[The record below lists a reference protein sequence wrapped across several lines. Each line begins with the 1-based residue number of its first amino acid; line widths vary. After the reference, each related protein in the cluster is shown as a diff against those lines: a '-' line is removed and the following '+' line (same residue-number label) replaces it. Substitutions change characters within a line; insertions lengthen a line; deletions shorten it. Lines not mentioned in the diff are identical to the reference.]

1 MSQNISFECRILN
14 SIHKVSKDGWNHLLG
29 KDTTPFLRHEFLSA
43 LEDCACVG
51 GNTGWQVA
59 HLAIYASGDENPI
72 GLMPLYLKSH
82 SYGEYVFD
90 WSWAEAYQQHGLSY
104 YPKAL
109 CAVPFTPVRG
119 ARLLVGE
126 SDHADAI
133 RIQLIEQLKQLLIQ
147 NEISSAHILFAEQET
162 QELLL
167 KQGFMARDAVQF
179 HWKNHAYQSMDD
191 FLSQLNMKRRK
202 NIRQERAQVQNAG
215 ISFRHVDGPSATEE
229 DWTFFY
235 RCYANTYYEHRSSP
249 YLSESFFQMLGQ
261 TMPENLHL
269 IVAHRNEQAIAASLL
284 FVDRSGST
292 KTAYGRYW
300 GALEYVPC
308 LHFETAYYQ
317 AIEYCIN
324 QGIDVFEGGAQGQH
338 KMARGFM
345 PVKMQSAHWIKDP
358 EFSKAVERFLVRES
372 GGIENYIDE
381 LAEHSPLKASGVAL
395 S

>member
-1 MSQNISFECRILN
+1 M
-14 SIHKVSKDGWNHLLG
+14 VSKDGWNNLLG
-29 KDTTPFLRHEFLSA
+29 KNATPFLRHEFLSA
-43 LEDCACVG
+43 LEDYACVG

-109 CAVPFTPVRG
+109 CAIPFTPVRG
-119 ARLLVGE
+119 ARILVGE

-147 NEISSAHILFAEQET
+147 NEISSAHVLFSDQDT
-162 QELLL
+162 QEILL
-167 KQGFMARDAVQF
+167 KQGFMARDAIQF
-179 HWKNHAYQSMDD
+179 HWKNHAYQSMED

-202 NIRQERAQVQNAG
+202 NIRSERSQVQKAG
-215 ISFRHVDGPSATEE
+215 ISFRHIDGPDATEE
-229 DWTFFY
+229 EWAFFY

-249 YLSESFFQMLGQ
+249 YLSESFFQILAQ

-284 FVDRSGST
+284 FVDQSGST

-358 EFSKAVERFLVRES
+358 EFSKAVERFLIRES
-372 GGIENYIDE
+372 SGIENYIDE
-381 LAEHSPLKASGVAL
+381 LAEHSPLK
-395 S
+395 

>member
-1 MSQNISFECRILN
+1 MSANNSFECRILD
-14 SIHKVSKDGWNHLLG
+14 SIHLVPKESWNHLLG
-29 KDTTPFLRHEFLSA
+29 KDATPFLRHEFLSA

-59 HLAIYASGDENPI
+59 HLAIYAPGDKNPI
-72 GLMPLYLKSH
+72 GLMPLYLKNH

-126 SDHADAI
+126 GEDADAI

-147 NEISSAHILFAEQET
+147 NDISSAHILFAEKET

-179 HWKNHAYQSMDD
+179 HWKNHAYQNMDD

-202 NIRQERAQVQNAG
+202 NIRSERSQVQKAG
-215 ISFRHVDGPSATEE
+215 ISFRHIDGPDATAE
-229 DWTFFY
+229 DWAFFY

-261 TMPENLHL
+261 SMPENLHL
-269 IVAHRNEQAIAASLL
+269 ILAQRNERAIAASLL
-284 FVDRSGST
+284 FVNRSGAI

-317 AIEYCIN
+317 AIEYCIS
-324 QGIDVFEGGAQGQH
+324 QSIDVFEGGAQGQH

-345 PVKMQSAHWIKDP
+345 PVKMQSAHWLKDP
-358 EFSKAVERFLVRES
+358 EFTKAVERFLIRES
-372 GGIENYIDE
+372 NGIENYIDE
-381 LAEHSPLKASGVAL
+381 LAEHSPLKASGL
-395 S
+395 TL

>member
-1 MSQNISFECRILN
+1 M
-14 SIHKVSKDGWNHLLG
+14 VSKDGWNNLLG
-29 KDTTPFLRHEFLSA
+29 KDATPFLRHEFLSA

-59 HLAIYASGDENPI
+59 HLAIYSSGDENPI
-72 GLMPLYLKSH
+72 GLMPLYLKNH

-109 CAVPFTPVRG
+109 CAIPFTPVRG
-119 ARLLVGE
+119 ARLLVGD
-126 SDHADAI
+126 SDHANAI

-147 NEISSAHILFAEQET
+147 NEISSAHILFAEEET
-162 QELLL
+162 QDLLL

-202 NIRQERAQVQNAG
+202 NIRQERSQVQNAG

-284 FVDRSGST
+284 FVDRSGFT

-317 AIEYCIN
+317 AIEYCIR

-358 EFSKAVERFLVRES
+358 EFSKAVERFLIRES
-372 GGIENYIDE
+372 SGIENYIDE

>member
-1 MSQNISFECRILN
+1 MSANNSFECRILD
-14 SIHKVSKDGWNHLLG
+14 SIHLVSREDWNHLLG
-29 KDTTPFLRHEFLSA
+29 KDATPFLRHEFLSA

-51 GNTGWQVA
+51 GNTGWQIA
-59 HLAIYASGDENPI
+59 HLAIYDSSDKSPI
-72 GLMPLYLKSH
+72 GLMPLYLKTH

-133 RIQLIEQLKQLLIQ
+133 RIQLIEQLKQLLVQ
-147 NEISSAHILFAEQET
+147 NKISSAHVLFADQDT
-162 QELLL
+162 QGLLL

-179 HWKNHAYQSMDD
+179 HWKNHAYQSMDE
-191 FLSQLNMKRRK
+191 FLNQLNMKRRK
-202 NIRQERAQVQNAG
+202 NIRSERSQVQKAG
-215 ISFRHVDGPSATEE
+215 ISFRHIAGPEAAEE
-229 DWTFFY
+229 DWAFFY

-249 YLSESFFQMLGQ
+249 YLSESFFQMLAQ
-261 TMPENLHL
+261 SIPENLHL

-284 FVDRSGST
+284 FIDRLGSA

-300 GALEYVPC
+300 GALEHVPC

-317 AIEYCIN
+317 AIEYCISH
-324 QGIDVFEGGAQGQH
+324 GIDVFEGGAQGQH

-358 EFSKAVERFLVRES
+358 EFSKAVERFLARES
-372 GGIENYIDE
+372 SGIENYIDE
-381 LAEHSPLKASGVAL
+381 LAEHSPLKANGVT

>member
-1 MSQNISFECRILN
+1 
-14 SIHKVSKDGWNHLLG
+14 LG
-29 KDTTPFLRHEFLSA
+29 KDATPFLRHEFLSA

-51 GNTGWQVA
+51 GNTGWQIA
-59 HLAIYASGDENPI
+59 HLAIYDSGDKNPI

-90 WSWAEAYQQHGLSY
+90 WSWAEAYQQHGLAY

-126 SDHADAI
+126 SDDADPI
-133 RIQLIEQLKQLLIQ
+133 RIQLIEQLKQLLVQ
-147 NEISSAHILFAEQET
+147 NEISSAHVLFADQDT
-162 QELLL
+162 QGILL

-202 NIRQERAQVQNAG
+202 NIRQERSQVQKAG
-215 ISFRHVDGPSATEE
+215 ISFRHIDGPEAAEE
-229 DWTFFY
+229 DWAFFY

-249 YLSESFFQMLGQ
+249 YLSESFFQMLAQ
-261 TMPENLHL
+261 SMPENLHL
-269 IVAHRNEQAIAASLL
+269 IVAHRNEQAIAVSLL
-284 FVDRSGST
+284 FIDRSGSA

-300 GALEYVPC
+300 GALEHVPC

-317 AIEYCIN
+317 AIEYCIS

-358 EFSKAVERFLVRES
+358 DFSKAVERFLARES
-372 GGIENYIDE
+372 SGIENYIDE
-381 LAEHSPLKASGVAL
+381 LAEHSPLKASGVTP
-395 S
+395 

>member
-1 MSQNISFECRILN
+1 M
-14 SIHKVSKDGWNHLLG
+14 VSKDGWNNLLG
-29 KDTTPFLRHEFLSA
+29 KSATPFLRHEFLSA

-59 HLAIYASGDENPI
+59 HLAIYSSAEPNPI
-72 GLMPLYLKSH
+72 GLMPLYLKNH

-126 SDHADAI
+126 GEHADVV

-147 NEISSAHILFAEQET
+147 NEISSAHILFAEKET

-202 NIRQERAQVQNAG
+202 NIRQERAQVQSAG
-215 ISFRHVDGPSATEE
+215 ISFSHIDGPSATQE

-261 TMPENLHL
+261 SMPENLHL
-269 IVAHRNEQAIAASLL
+269 ILAHRNEQAIAASLL
-284 FVDRSGST
+284 FVDQSGST

-317 AIEYCIN
+317 AIEYCIL
-324 QGIDVFEGGAQGQH
+324 QGIDIFEGGAQGQH

-358 EFSKAVERFLVRES
+358 EFSKAVERFLIRES
-372 GGIENYIDE
+372 SGIENYIDE
-381 LAEHSPLKASGVAL
+381 LAEHSPLKASSVTL

>member
-1 MSQNISFECRILN
+1 M
-14 SIHKVSKDGWNHLLG
+14 VSKDGWNHLLG
-29 KDTTPFLRHEFLSA
+29 KDATPFLRHEFLSA

-59 HLAIYASGDENPI
+59 HLAIYDSRDKNPI
-72 GLMPLYLKSH
+72 GLMPLYLKNH

-126 SDHADAI
+126 SDDADAI

-147 NEISSAHILFAEQET
+147 NDISSAHILFAEQET
-162 QELLL
+162 QALLL

-179 HWKNHAYQSMDD
+179 HWKNHAYQNMDD

-202 NIRQERAQVQNAG
+202 NIRQERAQVQSAG
-215 ISFRHVDGPSATEE
+215 ISFRHIDGPSATQE

-261 TMPENLHL
+261 SMPENLHL
-269 IVAHRNEQAIAASLL
+269 ILAHRNEQAIAASLL
-284 FVDRSGST
+284 FVDRSGAI

-317 AIEYCIN
+317 AIEYCISQN
-324 QGIDVFEGGAQGQH
+324 IDVFEGGAQGQH

-345 PVKMQSAHWIKDP
+345 PVKMQSAHWLKDP
-358 EFSKAVERFLVRES
+358 EFSKAVERFLIRES
-372 GGIENYIDE
+372 HGIENYIDE
-381 LAEHSPLKASGVAL
+381 LAEHSPLKAGGL
-395 S
+395 TL

>member
-1 MSQNISFECRILN
+1 M
-14 SIHKVSKDGWNHLLG
+14 VSKDGWNHLLG
-29 KDTTPFLRHEFLSA
+29 KDATPFLRHEFLSA

-109 CAVPFTPVRG
+109 SAIPFTPVRG

-162 QELLL
+162 QNILL

-202 NIRQERAQVQNAG
+202 NIRQERAQVQNTG

-229 DWTFFY
+229 DWSFFY

-284 FVDRSGST
+284 FVDQSGST